1 MNRIAPIQSKLLSY
15 NHLTIYGGLFS
26 YVVYISKLPRATS
39 LIIWDIL
46 GLVIDLSITM
56 TCRFFA
62 AMVHLLNKLDDDD
75 ICQYYLFIA
84 VDNKSQGRFW
94 RRRKITVN

>member
-1 MNRIAPIQSKLLSY
+1 MKMSADN
-15 NHLTIYGGLFS
+15 
-26 YVVYISKLPRATS
+26 VVLKSCNLQVALHPFGYFDTLMA
-39 LIIWDIL
+39 
-46 GLVIDLSITM
+46 M